1 MIMINTPDFKKE
13 ATALFDEMV
22 RLRRDFHRHPE
33 LGFEET
39 RTSGIVV
46 ERLQALGLEV
56 QPGIG
61 QTGVVGIL
69 EGKEDGPT
77 VMLRFDMDAL
87 PIQEESD
94 VSFISRNP
102 GVMHACGHDG
112 HVTMGLTLAKI
123 MAQYRD
129 QIHGRL
135 KFVFQPAEEGLGGAF
150 AMIADGVLDNPR
162 PDVTF
167 AMHVWTPEPYGRV
180 RVVSGPC
187 MSSSS
192 VFTLTVQGRGGHGAA
207 PHLAIDPVLA
217 AAQIVSALQS
227 IVSRNIDPQE
237 SVVVSIGQF
246 IAGTTFNVIPD
257 RALLKGTVRSYN
269 NELHRQIYRRILE
282 MATKMADAYSCT
294 ATMET
299 IAIVQAVVNAEDPTA
314 VVYDAAAKIIGAEN
328 ISDRRTMA
336 SEDMGFFL
344 DEIPGCYFFI
354 GARNE
359 EKGYTY
365 PHHHPRFNFDERA
378 MIDGVAIMAEATS
391 SYVLNGRPPSQT

>member
-1 MIMINTPDFKKE
+1 MKETLDFKE
-13 ATALFDEMV
+13 QAAALFDEMV
-22 RLRRDFHRHPE
+22 QLRRDLHRHPE
-33 LGFEET
+33 LGFNEI
-39 RTSGIVV
+39 RTSGIVAN
-46 ERLQALGLEV
+46 RLQELGLEV
-56 QPGIG
+56 QRGLG
-61 QTGVVGIL
+61 ETGVVGVL
-69 EGKEDGPT
+69 EGAEDGPT

-87 PIQEESD
+87 PIQEEGD
-94 VSFISRNP
+94 VSFVSRND

-112 HVTMGLTLAKI
+112 HVTMGLTIAKVLS
-123 MAQYRD
+123 QYRE
-129 QIHGRL
+129 QMHGRL

-150 AMIADGVLDNPR
+150 AMIADGVLENPR
-162 PDVTF
+162 PDVAF

-207 PHLAIDPVLA
+207 PHLATDPVLA

-246 IAGTTFNVIPD
+246 SAGTTFNVIPD
-257 RALLKGTVRSYN
+257 KAILKGTVRSYN

-299 IAIVQAVVNAEDPTA
+299 IAIVQAVVNAEEPTA
-314 VVYDAAAKIIGAEN
+314 VVREAAVKIMGEEN
-328 ISDRRTMA
+328 ISTRRTMA

-344 DEIPGCYFFI
+344 DEVPGCYFFI

-365 PHHHPRFNFDERA
+365 PHHHPKFNFDERA
-378 MIDGVAIMAEATS
+378 MIDGVAIMSEAAS
-391 SYVLNGRPPSQT
+391 KYVLNGRIS

>member
-1 MIMINTPDFKKE
+1 MIETPDFKE
-13 ATALFDEMV
+13 QAAALFDEMV
-22 RLRRDFHRHPE
+22 QMRRDFHRYPE
-33 LGFEET
+33 LGFEEA
-39 RTSGIVV
+39 RTSGIIA
-46 ERLQALGLEV
+46 ERLQSLGLEV
-56 QPGIG
+56 QRGLG
-61 QTGVVGIL
+61 ETGVVGVM
-69 EGKEDGPT
+69 EGTEDGPT

-87 PIQEESD
+87 PIQEEGD
-94 VSFISRNP
+94 VSFVSRNA

-112 HVTMGLTLAKI
+112 HVTMGLTIAKI
-123 MAQYRD
+123 MSQYRE
-129 QIHGRL
+129 QMHGRL

-150 AMIADGVLDNPR
+150 AMIADGVLESPR
-162 PDVTF
+162 PDVAF

-180 RVVSGPC
+180 RVVAGPC

-207 PHLAIDPVLA
+207 PHLATDPVLA

-246 IAGTTFNVIPD
+246 TAGTTFNVIPD
-257 RALLKGTVRSYN
+257 KAILKGTVRSYN
-269 NELHRQIYRRILE
+269 NKLHRQIYRRILE
-282 MATKMADAYSCT
+282 MATKMADAYSCI

-299 IAIVQAVVNAEDPTA
+299 IAIVQAVVNAEEPTA
-314 VVYDAAAKIIGAEN
+314 IVREAAVKIMGEEN
-328 ISDRRTMA
+328 ISTRRTMA

-365 PHHHPRFNFDERA
+365 PHHHPKFNFDERA
-378 MIDGVAIMAEATS
+378 MIDGVAIMAETTA
-391 SYVLNGRPPSQT
+391 SYVLNGRFS